1 MVAMFKGGGLTKE
14 KLSKK
19 LLCFGAD
26 GMSVFKG
33 RGGVGGTRITK
44 QIKDSWV
51 LSLMGVHCVA
61 HWTNLAIQSLG
72 DLTLIAHIEVFMM
85 NTYGYF
91 NHLNVEF
98 QKLAQTLDTKGNK
111 ILKNVKT
118 RWMSMLKS
126 LKKIMAKYYP
136 LLPMMHADFNSNQVA
151 KVQLIL
157 F

>member
-1 MVAMFKGGGLTKE
+1 MCVERIEDGFGSNNLTKVIMVAMFKGGGLTKE
-14 KLSKK
+14 NLSKK
-19 LLCFGAD
+19 LLCFGVD
-26 GMSVFKG
+26 GMN
-33 RGGVGGTRITK
+33 
-44 QIKDSWV
+44 V

-111 ILKNVKT
+111 NFKNVKT

-136 LLPMMHADFNSNQVA
+136 LLAMMHADFNSN
-151 KVQLIL
+151 
-157 F
+157 